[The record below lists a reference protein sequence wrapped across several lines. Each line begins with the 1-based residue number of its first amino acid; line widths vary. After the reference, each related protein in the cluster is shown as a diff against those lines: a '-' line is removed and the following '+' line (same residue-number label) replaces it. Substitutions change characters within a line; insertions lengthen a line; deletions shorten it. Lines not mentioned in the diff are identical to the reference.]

1 MSSVI
6 TLSAARPPVYNL
18 PTPRFVQ
25 MLMLSRCGRTAVVLA
40 LLCLAPSAALAQDG
54 SLRSATIAASS
65 AAAADLV
72 STYQALKGFKLR
84 EMNPVLRPLDH
95 RPGKMVTVGALIVV
109 GGITGW
115 NMTVGRSHPRVAATG
130 LWAMT
135 AFRAYLAIHNYRNQ
149 LKAPRR

>member
-1 MSSVI
+1 M

-18 PTPRFVQ
+18 PTSESAQ
-25 MLMLSRCGRTAVVLA
+25 MSMLSRCGQRAVILG

-65 AAAADLV
+65 AAAADWV

-84 EMNPVLRPLDH
+84 EMNPVLRPLDD
-95 RPGKMVTVGALIVV
+95 RPGKMVTIGALIDV
-109 GGITGW
+109 GGITAW
-115 NMTVGRSHPRVAATG
+115 NTTVGRSHPRAAAAG

-135 AFRAYLAIHNYRNQ
+135 AFRAYLAVHNYRNQ
-149 LKAPRR
+149 QKAPRR